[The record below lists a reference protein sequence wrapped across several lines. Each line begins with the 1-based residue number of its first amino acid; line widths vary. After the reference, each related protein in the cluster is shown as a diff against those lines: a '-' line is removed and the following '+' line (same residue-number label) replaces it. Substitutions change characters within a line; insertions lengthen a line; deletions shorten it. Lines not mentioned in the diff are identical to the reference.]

1 MVRST
6 TVTTVKL
13 SLKCGDLA
21 LQLVMFDTICTLPL
35 QSDLFA
41 QVIHPSEPLFAV
53 GLSSGHVQAYKL
65 PSDADAIDSASQDSS
80 ESPTKTTNLI
90 NGHGS
95 APLTS
100 SLRRSSSASV
110 SESGLGSIDTIWS
123 TKRHKGSCR
132 CLTFSHDGDICYSAG
147 TDGLVKSFMTETG
160 KVVGKFA
167 IPGVRDTDAPSVLH
181 ALSPQALLLGTDSG
195 ILYLLDTRQG
205 GKEIVSKASQTWN
218 PHGEE
223 HINALVPLPAS
234 EASTSGF
241 PKQWVTVGGS
251 TLAVTDL
258 RKGTIATSEDQEI
271 ELTSVSLV
279 QGLKKGG
286 TSVGEKVLV
295 GQGDGVV
302 SLWEK
307 GVWDDLDERM
317 VVDRSGLSIE
327 SLVEVPFGFGSGKLK
342 MDERLVAA
350 GLEDGRVRFLR
361 IGRNGVLNDMDAKHD
376 EIDGV
381 VGLGFDIEGRMIS
394 GGGQTV
400 KVWTEAKGLP
410 GGGRSAG
417 TKHDLSSD
425 EDEDEDDSDMEDSS
439 DQDEKPKARRKK
451 RKGNKGKDKPG
462 GKALD
467 FSF

>member
-1 MVRST
+1 
-6 TVTTVKL
+6 
-13 SLKCGDLA
+13 
-21 LQLVMFDTICTLPL
+21 
-35 QSDLFA
+35 
-41 QVIHPSEPLFAV
+41 
-53 GLSSGHVQAYKL
+53 
-65 PSDADAIDSASQDSS
+65 
-80 ESPTKTTNLI
+80 
-90 NGHGS
+90 
-95 APLTS
+95 
-100 SLRRSSSASV
+100 
-110 SESGLGSIDTIWS
+110 
-123 TKRHKGSCR
+123 
-132 CLTFSHDGDICYSAG
+132 
-147 TDGLVKSFMTETG
+147 LVKSFMTETG
-160 KVVGKFA
+160 KVVGKFG
-167 IPGVRDTDAPSVLH
+167 IPQVRNTDAPTVLH

-195 ILYLLDTRQG
+195 SLYLLDTRQG
-205 GKEIVSKASQTWN
+205 GKEIVARASQKWN

-258 RKGTIATSEDQEI
+258 RKGTIVTSEDQEI

-286 TSVGEKVLV
+286 TSVGEKILV

-317 VVDRSGLSIE
+317 VVDRGGLSIE
-327 SLVEVPFGFGSGKLK
+327 SLTEVPFGFGSGKLK
-342 MDERLVAA
+342 MNEKLVAA

-361 IGRNGVLNDMDAKHD
+361 IGRNGVLNDLDAKHD

-381 VGLGFDIEGRMIS
+381 VALGFDIEGRMIS
-394 GGGQTV
+394 GGGQTI

-425 EDEDEDDSDMEDSS
+425 DDEDEDESDMEDSS
-439 DQDEKPKARRKK
+439 DQEEKPKARRKK
-451 RKGNKGKDKPG
+451 RKGSKGRDKPG

>member
-1 MVRST
+1 
-6 TVTTVKL
+6 
-13 SLKCGDLA
+13 
-21 LQLVMFDTICTLPL
+21 MFDTICTLPL

-41 QVIHPSEPLFAV
+41 QVIHPSEPFFAV

-65 PSDADAIDSASQDSS
+65 PSESHVIESASQDSS
-80 ESPTKTTNLI
+80 ESASNNTDLI

-95 APLTS
+95 TS
-100 SLRRSSSASV
+100 TPSLLRRSSSTSA
-110 SESGLGSIDTIWS
+110 SESGLGSIDTVWS

-132 CLTFSHDGDICYSAG
+132 CLSFSYDGEICYSAG
-147 TDGLVKSFMTETG
+147 TDGLVKSFVAETG
-160 KVVGKFA
+160 KVVGKIA
-167 IPGVRDTDAPSVLH
+167 IPEISGMPELDEPSVLH

-195 ILYLLDTRQG
+195 KLYLQDLRQG
-205 GKEIVSKASQTWN
+205 GREIVSRASQTWE
-218 PHGEE
+218 PHGGE
-223 HINALVPLPAS
+223 HINTLVPLPAS
-234 EASTSGF
+234 ETSTSGF

-271 ELTSVSLV
+271 ELTSATLI

-286 TSVGEKVLV
+286 TSVGEKLLV

-307 GVWDDLDERM
+307 GVWDDLDERI
-317 VVDRSGLSIE
+317 VIDRSGLSVE
-327 SLVEVPFGFGSGKLK
+327 SLAEVPFGYGKGKLK
-342 MDERLVAA
+342 MNEKLVAA

-361 IGRNGVLNDMDAKHD
+361 IGRNGVMNEMDVKHD

-381 VGLGFDIEGRMIS
+381 VALGFDIEGRMLS

-410 GGGRSAG
+410 GGGRASG

-425 EDEDEDDSDMEDSS
+425 DNEDGADEDDSDMGDST
-439 DQDEKPKARRKK
+439 DEESHPKGKRKK
-451 RKGNKGKDKPG
+451 RKRGKGKDKSG

-467 FSF
+467 FSL

>member
-1 MVRST
+1 
-6 TVTTVKL
+6 
-13 SLKCGDLA
+13 
-21 LQLVMFDTICTLPL
+21 MFDTICTLPL

-41 QVIHPSEPLFAV
+41 QVIHPSEPIFAV

-65 PSDADAIDSASQDSS
+65 PSDSDVIESASQDSS
-80 ESPTKTTNLI
+80 EPTPNTTNPV

-95 APLTS
+95 TPISS
-100 SLRRSSSASV
+100 SLRRSSSASA
-110 SESGLGSIDTIWS
+110 SESGLGAIDTVWS

-132 CLTFSHDGDICYSAG
+132 CLTFSHDGEMCYSAG
-147 TDGLVKSFMTETG
+147 TDGLVKSFVTETG
-160 KVVGKFA
+160 KVVGKIA
-167 IPGVRDTDAPSVLH
+167 IPEIRGLPELDEPSVLH
-181 ALSPQALLLGTDSG
+181 ALTPQTLLLGTDSG
-195 ILYLLDTRQG
+195 KLYLQDLRQG
-205 GKEIVSKASQTWN
+205 GREIVAKASQIWE
-218 PHGEE
+218 PHGGE
-223 HINALVPLPAS
+223 HVNALVPLPAS
-234 EASTSGF
+234 ETSTSGF

-271 ELTSVSLV
+271 ELTSVTLI

-286 TSVGEKVLV
+286 TSVGEKILV

-307 GVWDDLDERM
+307 GVWDDLDERI
-317 VVDRSGLSIE
+317 VVDRSGLGVE
-327 SLVEVPFGFGSGKLK
+327 SLTEVPFGYGKGKLK
-342 MDERLVAA
+342 MNEKLVAA

-361 IGRNGVLNDMDAKHD
+361 IGRNGVLNELDIKHD
-376 EIDGV
+376 DIDGV
-381 VGLGFDIEGRMIS
+381 VALGFDIEGRMLS

-410 GGGRSAG
+410 GGGRAAG

-425 EDEDEDDSDMEDSS
+425 DDEDGTDGDDSDMGDSS
-439 DQDEKPKARRKK
+439 DEESHPKGKRKK
-451 RKGNKGKDKPG
+451 RKRGKGKDKSG

-467 FSF
+467 FSL